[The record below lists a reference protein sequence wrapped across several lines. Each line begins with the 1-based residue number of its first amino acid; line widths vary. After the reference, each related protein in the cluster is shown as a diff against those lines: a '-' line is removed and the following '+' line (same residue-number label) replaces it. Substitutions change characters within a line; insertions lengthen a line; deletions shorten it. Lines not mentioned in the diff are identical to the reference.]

1 MIVKN
6 TEKKEQSTVMFQV
19 EVEPEAFEAAIDKA
33 YRRNKGS
40 IFVAGFRKG
49 KAPRAVIEGMY
60 GAETFYDD
68 AAQILAPDAFDF
80 GVAEA
85 KLDNV
90 GKPSFVDFKV
100 EDNKAVTLT
109 FSTEVYPEMVLGEYM
124 GLEAVYDEKPVTD
137 EDIET
142 ELDALRK
149 RNVRM
154 LNVERPVQN
163 GDTVVL
169 DYEGFVD
176 GVPFEGGK
184 AENQSLE
191 IGSGSFIPGFEEQ
204 LVGMELENDGEI
216 KVTFPK
222 QYVEHLA
229 GKDAVFKIKIHEIRE
244 PQYPD
249 LDDEFAKDVS
259 EFDTLEAYT
268 NDIRRNLEKE
278 RHEKA
283 ENAFRSALIYKAV
296 QNAECEVP
304 ASLIDEKLDGFL
316 RSYAESLGIHG
327 NVSKQDILKMIGM
340 EEKNFVTMMRPNA
353 IMQVK
358 GDILLDK
365 IAEVENIEVGQ
376 EEKDDFYKKIDED
389 YGEESD
395 KIRAMIDETLMVRD
409 LARQKAVEMICGSAV
424 RKAPEEPEESGSEEK
439 PAAEE
444 KQD

>member
-6 TEKKEQSTVMFQV
+6 TEKKEHSTVMFQV
-19 EVEPEAFEAAIDKA
+19 EVDPEAFEAAVEKA

-60 GAETFYDD
+60 GPDTFFDD

-80 GVAEA
+80 GVADT

-90 GKPSFVDFKV
+90 GKPAFVDFKV
-100 EDNKAVTLT
+100 EDDKSVTLT

-124 GLEAVYDEKPVTD
+124 GLEAVYDEKPVTE
-137 EDIET
+137 EDVET

-154 LNVERPVQN
+154 LTVERPVEK

-191 IGSGSFIPGFEEQ
+191 IGSGTFIPGFEDQ
-204 LVGMELENDGEI
+204 LIGMELEQNGEI
-216 KVTFPK
+216 KVTFPE

-259 EFDTLEAYT
+259 EFDTLEAYK
-268 NDIRRNLEKE
+268 NDIREKLEKE
-278 RHEKA
+278 RHESA
-283 ENAFRSALIYKAV
+283 ENTFRSALVYKAAR
-296 QNAECEVP
+296 NAECDVP
-304 ASLIDEKLDGFL
+304 ESLVEEKLDGFL
-316 RSYAESLGIHG
+316 RGYAESLGIHG
-327 NVSKQDILKMIGM
+327 NVSKQDILKMLGM
-340 EEKNFVTMMRPNA
+340 EEKSYTDMMRPNA
-353 IMQVK
+353 VMQVK
-358 GDILLDK
+358 GDVLLDK
-365 IAEVENIEVGQ
+365 IVEVENIEVGQ
-376 EEKDDFYKKIDED
+376 EEKDEFYKKIDED
-389 YGEESD
+389 YGEQSE
-395 KIRAMIDETLMVRD
+395 KVRAMIDEALMVRD

-424 RKAPEEPEESGSEEK
+424 RKAPEAAKESEAEEM
-439 PAAEE
+439 PAEE